1 MKIFVLLLCVN
12 IVFIPS
18 FGQDYMYTNNTKS
31 EKKSDI
37 GLFKESEPF
46 IIDSFQF
53 KGNKEVYINK
63 LKTWSKKYT
72 IQFNNRI
79 TQESNRL
86 RDNFQFNDNV
96 IDGELRMI
104 VQQSLSSSLVGCSIK
119 ILIKDSVIKY
129 RFSDFKELSNSL
141 VGSLTGDPKLFNGIE
156 IGVNYFEKS
165 GTRRFL
171 LKLSDQIDIINKS
184 IKKELLSN
192 DDF

>member
-1 MKIFVLLLCVN
+1 
-12 IVFIPS
+12 
-18 FGQDYMYTNNTKS
+18 
-31 EKKSDI
+31 
-37 GLFKESEPF
+37 
-46 IIDSFQF
+46 
-53 KGNKEVYINK
+53 
-63 LKTWSKKYT
+63 
-72 IQFNNRI
+72 
-79 TQESNRL
+79 L